1 MWSNIFSLSIKGLGK
16 DTSQGSSLL
25 VMMIVGGAL
34 MPLAQGALTDSYG
47 IRASLSIVLLGYV
60 YLAWYGFF
68 APKAKDSDDE
78 EAAVAAAH

>member
-34 MPLAQGALTDSYG
+34 MPLAQGWLTDSYG
-47 IRASLSIVLLGYV
+47 IRGSLGIVLLGYV
-60 YLAWYGFF
+60 YLVWYGFY
-68 APKAKDSDDE
+68 APKAKETPE
-78 EAAVAAAH
+78 EALAA